1 MSFVQSVETCLKK
14 YADFNGRASRSE
26 YWWFFLFNFL
36 MSTVGSIADRILLG
50 TEPDSTGIITTLV
63 ALGLLLRSL
72 AVGARRLHDINKSGW
87 WQLLWLGFIL
97 LLIPVIYLIYLH
109 TRPSSNSNVCNSCV
123 AENQTDEEAIFC
135 ASCGEKTI

>member
-14 YADFNGRASRSE
+14 YTDFSGIASRSE
-26 YWWFFLFNFL
+26 YWWFFLFNIL
-36 MSTVGSIADRILLG
+36 MSTVGSIADGILLG
-50 TEPDSTGIITTLV
+50 TEPGSTGIITTLV
-63 ALGLLLRSL
+63 SLGLLLPSL

-97 LLIPVIYLIYLH
+97 LIPVIYLLYLH
-109 TRPSSNSNVCNSCV
+109 TRPSSNSSFCTSCG

>member
-14 YADFNGRASRSE
+14 YADFSGRASRSE
-26 YWWFFLFNFL
+26 YWWFFLFNIL
-36 MSTVGSIADRILLG
+36 MGAVGSIADRILLG

-63 ALGLLLRSL
+63 ALGLLLPSL

-87 WQLLWLGFIL
+87 WQLLWIASF
-97 LLIPVIYLIYLH
+97 LIIPAIYLIYLYA
-109 TRPSSNSNVCNSCV
+109 RPSSNSNVCNSCGT
-123 AENQTDEEAIFC
+123 ESQTDEEAIFC

>member
-14 YADFNGRASRSE
+14 YADFSGRASRSE

-50 TEPDSTGIITTLV
+50 TEPDSTGIIATLV
-63 ALGLLLRSL
+63 TLGLLLPSL

-109 TRPSSNSNVCNSCV
+109 TRPSSNSNVCNSCG

>member
-14 YADFNGRASRSE
+14 YTDFSGIASRSE
-26 YWWFFLFNFL
+26 YWWFFLFNIL
-36 MSTVGSIADRILLG
+36 MSTVGSIADGILLG
-50 TEPDSTGIITTLV
+50 TEPGSTGIITTLV
-63 ALGLLLRSL
+63 SLGLLLPSL

-97 LLIPVIYLIYLH
+97 LIPVIYLLYLH
-109 TRPSSNSNVCNSCV
+109 TRPSSNSNVCNSCG

>member
-1 MSFVQSVETCLKK
+1 MSFIESVETCLKK

-36 MSTVGSIADRILLG
+36 IVTVGAIADTILLG
-50 TEPDSTGIITTLV
+50 TASGSTGIIQILV
-63 ALGLLLRSL
+63 TLGLLLPGL

-87 WQLLWLGFIL
+87 WQLLWLGSFV
-97 LLIPVIYLIYLH
+97 LIPLIYIIHLH
-109 TRPSSNSNVCNSCV
+109 AKRSSDSNVCNSCG
-123 AENQTDEEAIFC
+123 AENQIDEESTFC

>member
-14 YADFNGRASRSE
+14 YADFSGRASRSE

-36 MSTVGSIADRILLG
+36 MSTVGSIADSILLG

-63 ALGLLLRSL
+63 ALGLLLPSL

-109 TRPSSNSNVCNSCV
+109 TRPSSNSNVCNSCG